1 MSLVFVVPWSLTIRL
16 SSESL
21 ALSRLGFE
29 VDHAVNGLEGLE
41 QSQQHALNVVLC
53 DYWMPVMDDFGWSA
67 AVSWLGRSP
76 STMLVPSIHFWHLCV
91 CERVQGKASD
101 YEIFEGAG
109 KRKGTANWGGL
120 LTIATPK
127 PARKLSLSCRIDG
140 FSNWGSDWQ

>member
-53 DYWMPVMDDFGWSA
+53 DYWMPVMDGFGWSA
-67 AVSWLGRSP
+67 AVS
-76 STMLVPSIHFWHLCV
+76 
-91 CERVQGKASD
+91 
-101 YEIFEGAG
+101 
-109 KRKGTANWGGL
+109 
-120 LTIATPK
+120 
-127 PARKLSLSCRIDG
+127 
-140 FSNWGSDWQ
+140 